1 MLHLSLEVEICWVGH
16 GAQFAEFTQQ
26 IFLVIRRTD
35 WSSVGPA
42 PDIIQD
48 FLVEII
54 NNSLDDQTQ
63 VTVDGLEPGQ
73 IVPKYSQ
80 LIKVKLFLSQSS
92 QFF

>member
-1 MLHLSLEVEICWVGH
+1 MGDRAE
-16 GAQFAEFTQQ
+16 FAEFRQQ

-35 WSSVGPA
+35 GSSVGPA
-42 PDIIQD
+42 ANIVED
-48 FLVEII
+48 FPVEII

-63 VTVDGLEPGQ
+63 VAVDGLEPSQ
-73 IVPKYSQ
+73 MAPKYSQ